1 MRSVHRW
8 PRTCTIEVTQEII
21 QARAAPKLV
30 TFSEGIVS
38 MRIWKDD
45 FFFPAN
51 TWQDDGS
58 LSHNVVWIAASN
70 AAHVSGFQR
79 DRFTRIFSWNRACV
93 HKAWHGHKTSGD
105 SIRPIADNSLHR
117 SSKSSRETRK
127 IGGENRIKKILLSI
141 ARAPLLEFRFV
152 VISKITDQKFRNS
165 WRKKIFISFSRRQI
179 PISELERTLSPF
191 YNLLR
196 LTQNFLPFRFP
207 RQRFRFTIYILYL
220 KIIPSPPRNTQKFD
234 REKKVSIHTS
244 AIIENEGG
252 SMEGLRDLPS
262 IPVLWGGRFTSYAGS
277 RGGSFLELSRPSP
290 ILTGMISVFERSWN
304 LYLSAEHHPEIVLV
318 LLSRVG
324 RNRGERAMEIF
335 PWPLASTDVQH
346 S

>member
-127 IGGENRIKKILLSI
+127 IGGENRIKKILLHQLRVPHFSNSDS
-141 ARAPLLEFRFV
+141 LWF
-152 VISKITDQKFRNS
+152 QKLRIRNFEI
-165 WRKKIFISFSRRQI
+165 REEKKFS
-179 PISELERTLSPF
+179 SPF
-191 YNLLR
+191 
-196 LTQNFLPFRFP
+196 PGG
-207 RQRFRFTIYILYL
+207 
-220 KIIPSPPRNTQKFD
+220 KFQ
-234 REKKVSIHTS
+234 
-244 AIIENEGG
+244 
-252 SMEGLRDLPS
+252 
-262 IPVLWGGRFTSYAGS
+262 Y
-277 RGGSFLELSRPSP
+277 
-290 ILTGMISVFERSWN
+290 RSWK
-304 LYLSAEHHPEIVLV
+304 
-318 LLSRVG
+318 
-324 RNRGERAMEIF
+324 ERCRH
-335 PWPLASTDVQH
+335 STTCWD
-346 S
+346 

>member
-1 MRSVHRW
+1 M
-8 PRTCTIEVTQEII
+8 
-21 QARAAPKLV
+21 
-30 TFSEGIVS
+30 TFSFQRTRGRTMAPSRTTSSES
-38 MRIWKDD
+38 RPPTQHT
-45 FFFPAN
+45 FPAF
-51 TWQDDGS
+51 
-58 LSHNVVWIAASN
+58 N
-70 AAHVSGFQR
+70 ATG
-79 DRFTRIFSWNRACV
+79 
-93 HKAWHGHKTSGD
+93 
-105 SIRPIADNSLHR
+105 
-117 SSKSSRETRK
+117 SREYFPETVHVCTKLDMVTKLQGTRFVQLQTIPFTDLPNRRERQGRSGGR
-127 IGGENRIKKILLSI
+127 IGLRKFYFINCACPKF
-141 ARAPLLEFRFV
+141 PLLEFRFV

-165 WRKKIFISFSRRQI
+165 WRKQIFISFSRRQI